1 MKRPLERSDHSEPL
15 LNPLESHEDTNH
27 RKSCV
32 EKNALVLARSPLTNG
47 SNTLHLLSSSL
58 MSLVCMFSTA
68 CMKSLD
74 VSLVIDGSIS
84 VGSEDF
90 KKSLEFLSEFVGHL
104 SVSPEGT
111 HVGAIV
117 YGSTA
122 TVKFNLAKSEYHT
135 LSKLQEAIKA
145 FDFPGGGTRTDVAM
159 QLAASGIFSSAAGDR
174 VDAGNVLVVVT
185 AGNTNGDVPFE
196 DVLKP
201 LQVRTV

>member
-1 MKRPLERSDHSEPL
+1 
-15 LNPLESHEDTNH
+15 
-27 RKSCV
+27 
-32 EKNALVLARSPLTNG
+32 
-47 SNTLHLLSSSL
+47 
-58 MSLVCMFSTA
+58 MSLLCMFSIA
-68 CMKSLD
+68 CLKSLD
-74 VSLVIDGSIS
+74 VGLVIDGSIS
-84 VGSEDF
+84 VGSENF
-90 KKSLEFLSEFVGHL
+90 KKSQEFLSELVGHL

-135 LSKLQEAIKA
+135 LSKLQAAIKA

-159 QLAASGIFSSAAGDR
+159 QLAASGIFSPAAGDR

-185 AGNTNGDVPFE
+185 AGNTGGGAPYE

-201 LQVRTV
+201 LQVILN

>member
-1 MKRPLERSDHSEPL
+1 MKLRRI
-15 LNPLESHEDTNH
+15 TG
-27 RKSCV
+27 RAYVK
-32 EKNALVLARSPLTNG
+32 KNTLPLARFPPTHSFGTFYFL
-47 SNTLHLLSSSL
+47 LHLLSRSL
-58 MSLVCMFSTA
+58 MSRVCMFSTA

-74 VSLVIDGSIS
+74 VGLLIDGSIS
-84 VGSEDF
+84 VGSENF

-111 HVGAIV
+111 YVGAIV

-135 LSKLQEAIKA
+135 LSKLQAAIKA
-145 FDFPGGGTRTDVAM
+145 FDFPGGGTRTDLAM
-159 QLAASGIFSSAAGDR
+159 QLAASGIFSPAAGDR

-185 AGNTNGDVPFE
+185 AGNTNGGGALYE

-201 LQVRTV
+201 LQVRIGEIL